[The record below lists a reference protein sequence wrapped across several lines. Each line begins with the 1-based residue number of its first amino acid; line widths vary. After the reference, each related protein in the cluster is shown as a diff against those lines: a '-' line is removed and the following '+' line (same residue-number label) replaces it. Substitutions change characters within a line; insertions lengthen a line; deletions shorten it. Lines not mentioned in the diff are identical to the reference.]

1 MVRLRE
7 VKKYGTTWIVKLE
20 PTDMDDLGLKVGDKI
35 DIEDVVVKTKKGGY
49 KKWIKQWRKSR
60 CGCFGY
66 SIPGQEI
73 VYPYHTTWTKKGLDY
88 SNPYHNLNKTGG

>member
-35 DIEDVVVKTKKGGY
+35 DIEDVVIKTKKGGN
-49 KKWIKQWRKSR
+49 KK
-60 CGCFGY
+60 
-66 SIPGQEI
+66 
-73 VYPYHTTWTKKGLDY
+73 
-88 SNPYHNLNKTGG
+88 